1 VKTYV
6 RVAVGGEHYAIAVE
20 RVREVAEIGNVV
32 PVPGA
37 GPNIMGIRHLHGEVL
52 PVVGLT
58 GLLGAPAGAPVRRIV
73 VVEDERRRAGLG
85 VDVVDGV
92 GELPEPDAAGHP
104 LTRGAVLDRG
114 ALVGVLDV
122 HALLDA
128 VSASVA

>member
-6 RVAVGGEHYAIAVE
+6 RVAVGGEHYAIGVE
-20 RVREVAEIGNVV
+20 HVREVAEAGDVV
-32 PVPGA
+32 AVPGA
-37 GPNIMGIRHLHGEVL
+37 GPNIAGIRHLHGQVL
-52 PVVGLT
+52 PVVRLS
-58 GLLGAPAGAPVRRIV
+58 GLLGAPGGASARIV
-73 VVEDERRRAGLG
+73 VVEDAGRHAGLG

-92 GELPEPDAAGHP
+92 GELPEPDAAGHA

-122 HALLDA
+122 RALLDA